1 MKLCFANHLAWCQR
15 WKIVV
20 MALVAAC
27 FCWGWVASAATLSA
41 SLDRDSM
48 TLEDTATLTLTF
60 QDGAPDI
67 PPSFRNIPGLTI
79 SYAGA
84 SSQTSFSIIGANTQ
98 KSISTTYQYEITAQR
113 PGAYT
118 IPALSVE
125 VDGARLESQPL
136 SLAVSRPTAP
146 TSDQAVFVK
155 LALSKKQ
162 MYVGEMATAELQI
175 WLRDDIQ
182 HFGNLQLPAM
192 PSDGFNVGK
201 MSARSNYRA
210 QLNNRVYTVVPVAI
224 AITAIKSGTLT
235 IGPLNAQFT
244 IVLPY
249 SNQQNMDPLQR
260 FFNQGERKD
269 ISLNTETYTVQGLK
283 LPPNPPAG
291 FNGAVGKFQMAVTEG
306 PATVS
311 AGDPITVHVRIEGRG
326 TLDSVKLP
334 DFSAWNGF
342 KTYPASAKTDATDQ
356 LGLEGVKNFEEIIT
370 PQNADV
376 REIPAFSFT
385 YFDPN
390 QQKYETLS
398 QAAMPITVRAA
409 GAMPVPSVPATKPA
423 GQENTATQSD
433 LLPVKQNLG
442 RLIASGTPL
451 LARPAFLT
459 LQSAPV
465 LAFLAALLW
474 RRHTDNLA
482 NNPKL
487 RRKRLVAQ
495 LMGSGLVDLRKF
507 AGANDSEQFF
517 ATLFRLLQE
526 QLGERL
532 DCPAS
537 AITEA
542 AVDER
547 LIALNAPAQTLA
559 GLRELFQ
566 LCNQARY
573 APVRD
578 PQELAAVAAKFET
591 VTREIQAL
599 KA

>member
-1 MKLCFANHLAWCQR
+1 
-15 WKIVV
+15 
-20 MALVAAC
+20 
-27 FCWGWVASAATLSA
+27 
-41 SLDRDSM
+41 
-48 TLEDTATLTLTF
+48 
-60 QDGAPDI
+60 
-67 PPSFRNIPGLTI
+67 
-79 SYAGA
+79 
-84 SSQTSFSIIGANTQ
+84 
-98 KSISTTYQYEITAQR
+98 
-113 PGAYT
+113 
-118 IPALSVE
+118 
-125 VDGARLESQPL
+125 
-136 SLAVSRPTAP
+136 
-146 TSDQAVFVK
+146 
-155 LALSKKQ
+155 
-162 MYVGEMATAELQI
+162 
-175 WLRDDIQ
+175 
-182 HFGNLQLPAM
+182 
-192 PSDGFNVGK
+192 
-201 MSARSNYRA
+201 
-210 QLNNRVYTVVPVAI
+210 
-224 AITAIKSGTLT
+224 
-235 IGPLNAQFT
+235 
-244 IVLPY
+244 
-249 SNQQNMDPLQR
+249 
-260 FFNQGERKD
+260 
-269 ISLNTETYTVQGLK
+269 
-283 LPPNPPAG
+283 
-291 FNGAVGKFQMAVTEG
+291 
-306 PATVS
+306 
-311 AGDPITVHVRIEGRG
+311 VHVRIEGRG

-423 GQENTATQSD
+423 GQENTAAQSD
-433 LLPVKQNLG
+433 LLPAKQNLG
-442 RLIASGTPL
+442 RLIASGAPL
-451 LARPAFLT
+451 LVRPAFLT
-459 LQSAPV
+459 LQSVPV

-495 LMGSGLVDLRKF
+495 LMGSGLADLRKF